1 MNILASIAAL
11 FGYRISPTPDAEVQ
25 KKPEHAVIIH
35 FQYGS
40 TDLQRLFALEE
51 KIEEALGKTQ
61 VGELDGNEV
70 AADGSDGFLYLYGPN
85 ADALFKAIE
94 PALHAAPFMQGAE
107 VKKRYGP
114 VGTGASEVVHTIG
127 NT

>member
-11 FGYRISPTPDAEVQ
+11 FGYRAAAPTPDAQVL

-40 TDLQRLFALEE
+40 TDLQRLFTLED
-51 KIEEALGKTQ
+51 KIEEALARAQ
-61 VGELDGNEV
+61 AGELDGNEV
-70 AADGSDGFLYLYGPN
+70 AVDGSDGFLYLYGPD
-85 ADALFKAIE
+85 ADELFKAIE
-94 PALHAAPFMQGAE
+94 PALRGASFMQGAE

-114 VGTGASEVVHTIG
+114 VGTGAKEVVLTID
-127 NT
+127 